1 MARAHL
7 VVRGYVQGVWY
18 RGSMQEEARRR
29 GLAGWVRNRPDRSVE
44 AEAQGPR
51 DQVDALIAWA
61 RRGPG
66 GARVDD
72 VAVTWQADEEGDAGD
87 FVIRR
92 SG

>member
-7 VVRGYVQGVWY
+7 VVRGLVQGVWF
-18 RGSMQEEARRR
+18 RGSMQDEARRR

-44 AEAQGPR
+44 AEVEGRR
-51 DQVDALIAWA
+51 DDVEALVTWA
-61 RRGPG
+61 HRGPG
-66 GARVDD
+66 GARVDE
-72 VAVTWQADEEGDAGD
+72 VAVTWQADEGGDGGD